1 MNQEAK
7 FGLELRVALYFLDI
21 ENNEKIQQIVFGTS
35 ALCWSRAGLCG
46 NLSKFC
52 HKPHI
57 GS

>member
-7 FGLELRVALYFLDI
+7 FWARFARSPLLLGF
-21 ENNEKIQQIVFGTS
+21 EKIQQIVFGTS

>member
-1 MNQEAK
+1 MGK
-7 FGLELRVALYFLDI
+7 IWMDI

-35 ALCWSRAGLCG
+35 ALCWSSVGLCG

>member
-1 MNQEAK
+1 MNN
-7 FGLELRVALYFLDI
+7 FGHESGGKILGKIWMDI

-35 ALCWSRAGLCG
+35 ALCWSSVGLCG

>member
-1 MNQEAK
+1 MNN
-7 FGLELRVALYFLDI
+7 FGHESGSKILGKIWMDI